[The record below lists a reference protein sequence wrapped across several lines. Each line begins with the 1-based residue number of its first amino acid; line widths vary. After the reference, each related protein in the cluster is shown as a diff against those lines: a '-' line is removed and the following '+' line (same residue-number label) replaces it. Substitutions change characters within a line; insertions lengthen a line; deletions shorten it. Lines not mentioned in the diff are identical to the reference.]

1 MFNDTFLVKQEQLIE
16 QLIRLWLEEQYKSTH
31 IYYLFISFVSL
42 IILIIISLIA
52 LFVIDSIIT
61 FKNSRYYWYYSY
73 LFMYHFPI
81 IREKI
86 YKLLNW
92 KLIKTDYNLVK
103 FNSNN
108 IDHLYSLYLKCC
120 EESYY
125 NDDKKNMQY
134 IFIMNNIDPTFYYQ
148 ILYSRI
154 YDIFTNK
161 PSEFGNI
168 QCWNL
173 LNEYDDN
180 DDFQNFIT
188 FNIDEH
194 KFNQHYFTSDVEKIP
209 ESSIMQNVINY
220 NYNNYN
226 CSYNYCSYPS
236 LQNNEKC
243 CTICFSLKI
252 YYTLF
257 KIIDFYYTGSKTYW
271 NIFGSFIKTYK
282 NNSVK
287 VLLLL
292 AKQDFGIVRNLFE
305 LIERDRYNYVNF
317 ANNFNDRPTVIREYI
332 SIYEQLFN
340 SHELPIILIDSL
352 NTQYINFDIIY
363 KYIKKYK
370 FNLNNNELFRFY
382 DYIYNNF
389 MLLINNKHHNSLN
402 KNINLEN
409 NINNIF
415 LCNGIFDFICPAD
428 KNNNYWLANCD
439 KLYSITSDIELPKQ
453 QYYHCYRQFTQNS
466 QQLADIKVSLP
477 NLYKRIAK
485 NQTLDLHIINL
496 IIMHKLQQNILLPYE
511 ILMIIYEYIEQQY
524 IQNISEFVRLL

>member
-1 MFNDTFLVKQEQLIE
+1 MINGTLSVKQEQLLE
-16 QLIRLWLEEQYKSTH
+16 QLIRLWLEEEQYKSTQY
-31 IYYLFISFVSL
+31 YYLSTLCLIP
-42 IILIIISLIA
+42 IILIIIPLLGLI
-52 LFVIDSIIT
+52 VIYSIKILENN
-61 FKNSRYYWYYSY
+61 KYNRYYSY
-73 LFMYHFPI
+73 LFMYHFSI
-81 IREKI
+81 IHEKI

-92 KLIKTDYNLVK
+92 RLIKTDYNLVE

-108 IDHLYSLYLKCC
+108 IDHLHSLYLKCR

-125 NDDKKNMQY
+125 NDEKKNVQY

-148 ILYSRI
+148 ILYSQI
-154 YDIFTNK
+154 YDVFLDK
-161 PSEFGNI
+161 PSEFRFGNL
-168 QCWNL
+168 QCWNS
-173 LNEYDDN
+173 LNEYDSS
-180 DDFQNFIT
+180 DDFQNFIK

-209 ESSIMQNVINY
+209 ESSIMQNVISY
-220 NYNNYN
+220 N
-226 CSYNYCSYPS
+226 YNYCSYPS

-252 YYTLF
+252 YYMLF
-257 KIIDFYYTGSKTYW
+257 KIINSYYARSKTYW

-305 LIERDRYNYVNF
+305 LIERDQYNYVNF
-317 ANNFNDRPTVIREYI
+317 TNNFNDRPTVIREYI
-332 SIYEQLFN
+332 SIYEQLVN

-352 NTQYINFDIIY
+352 NTQYINFDIIH
-363 KYIKKYK
+363 KHIKKYK
-370 FNLNNNELFRFY
+370 HNLNNNELFRFY
-382 DYIYNNF
+382 NYIYNKF
-389 MLLINNKHHNSLN
+389 ISSINNKRSSSRN

-409 NINNIF
+409 NINDIF
-415 LCNGIFDFICPAD
+415 LCNGIFDFICPSD

-439 KLYSITSDIELPKQ
+439 KLYSITSDIELSKQ
-453 QYYHCYRQFTQNS
+453 QYYHCYRKFTQNS
-466 QQLADIKVSLP
+466 QQLADIKISLP

-485 NQTLDLHIINL
+485 NQILDLHIINL

-511 ILMIIYEYIEQQY
+511 ILFIIYEYIEQDYKQS
-524 IQNISEFVRLL
+524 ISEFVRFP